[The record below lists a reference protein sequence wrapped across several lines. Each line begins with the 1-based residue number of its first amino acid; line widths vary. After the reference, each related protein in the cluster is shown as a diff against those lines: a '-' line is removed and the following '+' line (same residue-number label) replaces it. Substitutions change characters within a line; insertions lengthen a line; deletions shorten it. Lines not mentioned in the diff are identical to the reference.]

1 MAEGEDKSL
10 TKGRLRFTNIQ
21 LMKDQTLG
29 IGSYGK
35 VCKAQCDELVCAAKL
50 MHETLFDPVALGRY
64 QDKEHRLPI
73 KRFEL
78 ECEFL
83 SAVRHPNIIQYL
95 GVYHDPSTHLPALLM
110 ELMDDNLTN
119 YLMSSIQPLAYR
131 VQLNICHDISLAL
144 SFLHSNGIIHRD
156 LSSNNV
162 LMFGNSRAKVTD
174 FGMARLDGLNPRAT
188 RPSYTTCPGSDVY
201 MPPETI
207 KAKPTYN
214 EKVDCFAFGVIV
226 VQIVTRKFPEPG
238 DREKE
243 LDIDHPGIQAGAI
256 QVRVSEVERR
266 KNHINLIDQN
276 HQLLPIALDC
286 LKDKQN
292 ERPSAPEL
300 SKRLSTLKEECS
312 KCNPN
317 DNYHNSKA
325 INTDDLEKMVKH
337 LQEQLQLQAQQKD
350 HTIEASQ
357 QEIQHLR
364 EQLQQAEQLVQEEEQ
379 QKHQIICNKDE
390 EIRQLRQ
397 KLEHVEEQLRERNQ
411 HREEKDQTRQERKQT
426 QQLETNEQVQLHV
439 VDLERRIYELEQQL
453 RQTKFRSPKV
463 SNTTKSNFQLSW
475 SNGENAPRKMYRECN
490 AITDGATA
498 YFQVNSDEIHV
509 YNTASS
515 RWSQLPNCRYQGSA
529 LAVIN
534 NSLTAIGGEDIY
546 VIGYCSVFT
555 LENARQW
562 KEILPP
568 MEIGRTH
575 SIAIC
580 TGTALIV
587 AGGWNGTSV
596 EVMNTETQ
604 TWSNAAPLP
613 EPIYNASATIC
624 RDRIYVLGGHGATF
638 EGVTSVF
645 TCSLSTLLQSCSM
658 DFPDGVTVWSKITDL
673 PVTNSTCVSL
683 NGRLLAIGG
692 IEVQEKPACTAAVYM
707 YSSIANSWEIV
718 SHMQEAR
725 SHCYA
730 AVLPNNQLMVV
741 GGQCDPKGTKTN
753 TVEFATTSINP

>member
-1 MAEGEDKSL
+1 MAEGEDKCL
-10 TKGRLRFTNIQ
+10 TTGRLGFKNVR
-21 LMKDQTLG
+21 LLKDQTLG

-50 MHETLFDPVALGRY
+50 MHETLFDPIALSRH
-64 QDKEHRLPI
+64 QEKEHRLPI

-95 GVYHDPSTHLPALLM
+95 GVYHDPTTHLPALLM

-119 YLMSSIQPLAYR
+119 YLVSSIQPLSYQ
-131 VQLNICHDISLAL
+131 VQLNICYDISLAL

-156 LSSNNV
+156 LSSNNI

-188 RPSYTTCPGSDVY
+188 RRSYTTCPGSDVY

-207 KAKPTYN
+207 KAKPIYN
-214 EKVDCFAFGVIV
+214 EKVDCFAFGVII
-226 VQIVTRKFPEPG
+226 VQVVTRKFPEPG
-238 DREKE
+238 DRDKE
-243 LDIDHPGIQAGAI
+243 LNIDHPGVQAGAI
-256 QVRVSEVERR
+256 QVRISEVECRQ
-266 KNHINLIDQN
+266 NHISLIDQN
-276 HQLLPIALDC
+276 HQLLPIVLDC

-300 SKRLSTLKEECS
+300 SERLYTLKEECS
-312 KCNPN
+312 KCSPN
-317 DNYHNSKA
+317 DNSRDSKA
-325 INTDDLEKMVKH
+325 TDTNNLEKKIKY

-350 HTIEASQ
+350 HTIEVSQ
-357 QEIQHLR
+357 REIEHLTQ
-364 EQLQQAEQLVQEEEQ
+364 QLQQAEQQAQEEEQ
-379 QKHQIICNKDE
+379 CKNQVICEKDE
-390 EIRQLRQ
+390 EIQCLQQKLEQAERQLRD
-397 KLEHVEEQLRERNQ
+397 LNQLREER
-411 HREEKDQTRQERKQT
+411 DQERSRS
-426 QQLETNEQVQLHV
+426 QQLEINEQMRL
-439 VDLERRIYELEQQL
+439 DFERRLHELEQQL
-453 RQTKFRSPKV
+453 RQTKPKPACHI
-463 SNTTKSNFQLSW
+463 TKSNFQLCW

-490 AITDGATA
+490 TITNGTTA

-509 YNTASS
+509 YSTASS

-534 NSLTAIGGEDIY
+534 NSLTAIGGEDVY
-546 VIGYCSVFT
+546 VTGYCSVFT
-555 LENARQW
+555 LEDARQW
-562 KEILPP
+562 KETLPP
-568 MEIGRTH
+568 MGVGRTH
-575 SIAIC
+575 SIALC

-587 AGGWNGTSV
+587 AGGWNETSV

-604 TWSNAAPLP
+604 KWSNAAPLP

-624 RDRIYVLGGHGATF
+624 GDRIYILGGYGATF

-645 TCSLSTLLQSCSM
+645 TCSLTTLVQSCSM
-658 DFPDGVTVWSKITDL
+658 DFPDGITVWSKIADL
-673 PVTNSTCVSL
+673 PVTNSTCVSF

-692 IEVQEKPACTAAVYM
+692 IEIRETPACTTAVYM
-707 YSSIANSWEIV
+707 YSLITNSWEIV

-730 AVLPNNQLMVV
+730 AVLPNNQLTVV
-741 GGQCDPKGTKTN
+741 GGQCDLKGTKTN
-753 TVEFATTSINP
+753 TVEFATASINP